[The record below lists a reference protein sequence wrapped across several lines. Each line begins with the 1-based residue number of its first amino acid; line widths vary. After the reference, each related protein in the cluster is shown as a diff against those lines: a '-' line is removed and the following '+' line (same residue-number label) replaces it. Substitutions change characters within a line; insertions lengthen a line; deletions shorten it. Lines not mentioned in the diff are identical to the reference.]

1 MFFQHKL
8 IGFYNSNGVSQC
20 VKRFMSGVTI
30 QVSPKVSLVDQKVKT
45 IVTGLRPAQKG
56 KKQNTV
62 KLGYNEL
69 LGTGNMCS
77 L

>member
-56 KKQNTV
+56 KKQNSYYLYEIM
-62 KLGYNEL
+62 K
-69 LGTGNMCS
+69 
-77 L
+77 